1 MNHYY
6 LNVRPEVAEFL
17 PSDTSKMCI
26 LEIGCGAGNFK
37 SNIVGCQEYWGV
49 EPFEAVAK
57 LASEKL
63 DRVLVGSFKEVY
75 EDLPNNYFDCVICAD
90 VIEHMDDEEWFFKNI
105 KLKMKNE
112 SIIVG
117 SIPNVR
123 HVGVLLKL
131 LIWKDWQ
138 YSDIGIL
145 DKTHLRFFTEK
156 SLKRAF
162 VSNEYT
168 IEDFHGINQVKLK
181 FDNLKAFCKSFGMIF
196 FSCLFGRDSG
206 FIQFGF
212 RIKPK

>member
-1 MNHYY
+1 M
-6 LNVRPEVAEFL
+6 RSEVAVFL
-17 PSDTSKMCI
+17 PSDTSEMRI

-57 LASEKL
+57 IASEKL
-63 DRVLVGSFKEVY
+63 DKVLVGTFKDVY
-75 EDLPNNYFDCVICAD
+75 DTLPNNYFDCVICAD

-105 KLKMKNE
+105 KLKMKDK

-131 LIWKDWQ
+131 LIWRDWQ

-168 IEDFHGINQVKLK
+168 IQEFYGINSVTLK
-181 FDNLKAFCKSFGMIF
+181 FDSMRVFFKSFGMIF
-196 FSCLFGRDSG
+196 FTYLLGSDTKFL
-206 FIQFGF
+206 QFGF
-212 RIKPK
+212 RIRLE